1 MFLTKKIISSF
12 LTLFLVSL
20 ISFTVLKVIPG
31 DPLLS
36 KLGVEAT
43 EQQIEILNKELGL
56 DKPKH
61 LAYIEWISDVSKG
74 DMGESIRFSVPVNTL
89 IKKRMGIT
97 MNLALLAMGIT
108 IAIGF
113 PLGLFSA
120 MINKKRGSDVISTL
134 NMIGVSIPSFWS
146 GLILMMVFG
155 VYFKVSFKTVSLLL
169 PALTLAISRISITS
183 IYLKNIILE
192 ELNKDY
198 VKAAIAKGRNKNSVI
213 LTDVLRNIMLPMI
226 TIISGLFVKIL
237 AGSVIVESLFN
248 LPGLGNLMVFA
259 VENRDFPVVQALVL
273 YSAIIVILVNLFT
286 DLLYCYV
293 DPRIKL
299 S

>member
-1 MFLTKKIISSF
+1 MFLIKKIISSF

-36 KLGVEAT
+36 KLGTEAT
-43 EQQIEILNKELGL
+43 EQQIEALNKELGL
-56 DKPKH
+56 DKPKY
-61 LAYIEWISDVSKG
+61 LAYIDWISDVSKG
-74 DMGESIRFSVPVNTL
+74 DMGESIRFSVPVNNL

-97 MNLALLAMGIT
+97 MNLAILSMGMT
-108 IAIGF
+108 ILVGF

-120 MINKKRGSDVISTL
+120 MINKKRGSDIISTI

-146 GLILMMVFG
+146 GLILMMIFG
-155 VYFKVSFKTVSLLL
+155 VYFKISFRGASIFL
-169 PALTLAISRISITS
+169 PALTLALSRISITS

-192 ELNKDY
+192 EINKDY
-198 VKAAIAKGRNKNSVI
+198 VKAAVAKGRNKNNVI
-213 LTDVLRNIMLPMI
+213 VTDVLKNIMLPMI

-237 AGSVIVESLFN
+237 AGSVIIESLFN
-248 LPGLGNLMVFA
+248 LPGLGNLMVLA

-273 YSAIIVILVNLFT
+273 YSSIIVISVNLFT

-293 DPRIKL
+293 DPRIKI

>member
-1 MFLTKKIISSF
+1 MFLIKKIISSF

-56 DKPKH
+56 DKPKY
-61 LAYIEWISDVSKG
+61 LAYIDWITDVSKG
-74 DMGESIRFSVPVNTL
+74 DMGESIRFSVPVNNL
-89 IKKRMGIT
+89 IKKRMGVT
-97 MNLALLAMGIT
+97 MNLALIAMGMT
-108 IAIGF
+108 VLVGF

-120 MINKKRGSDVISTL
+120 MINKKRGSDIISTI

-155 VYFKVSFKTVSLLL
+155 VYFKISFKTVSLFL

-183 IYLKNIILE
+183 IYLKNVILE

-198 VKAAIAKGRNKNSVI
+198 VKAAVAKGRSKNTVI

-226 TIISGLFVKIL
+226 TIISGLFIKIL

-248 LPGLGNLMVFA
+248 LPGLGSLMVLA

-273 YSAIIVILVNLFT
+273 YSAIIVIFVNLFT

-293 DPRIKL
+293 DPRIKI

>member
-43 EQQIEILNKELGL
+43 EQQIEVLNKELGL

-61 LAYIEWISDVSKG
+61 LAYIEWISNVSKG

-146 GLILMMVFG
+146 GLILMMIFG
-155 VYFKVSFKTVSLLL
+155 VYFKVSFKTVSLFL

-198 VKAAIAKGRNKNSVI
+198 VKAAVAKGRNKNSVI

-226 TIISGLFVKIL
+226 TIISGLFIKIL

-248 LPGLGNLMVFA
+248 LPGLGSLMVFA

-273 YSAIIVILVNLFT
+273 YSAVIVILVNLFT

-293 DPRIKL
+293 DPRIKI

>member
-61 LAYIEWISDVSKG
+61 LAYIEWITDVSKG

-155 VYFKVSFKTVSLLL
+155 VYFKVSFKTVPLLL

>member
-1 MFLTKKIISSF
+1 MFLIKKIISSF

-36 KLGVEAT
+36 KLGTEAT
-43 EQQIEILNKELGL
+43 EQQIETLNKELGL
-56 DKPKH
+56 DKPKY
-61 LAYIEWISDVSKG
+61 LAYVDWISDVSKG
-74 DMGESIRFSVPVNTL
+74 DMGESIRFSVPVNNL
-89 IKKRMGIT
+89 IKKRMGVT
-97 MNLALLAMGIT
+97 MNLALLSMGIT
-108 IAIGF
+108 ILIGF

-120 MINKKRGSDVISTL
+120 MINKKRGSDIISTI

-146 GLILMMVFG
+146 GLILMMIFG
-155 VYFKVSFKTVSLLL
+155 VYFKVSFKGVSLFL
-169 PALTLAISRISITS
+169 PALTLALSRISITS

-198 VKAAIAKGRNKNSVI
+198 VKAAVAKGRNKNNVI
-213 LTDVLRNIMLPMI
+213 VTDVLKNIMLPMI

-237 AGSVIVESLFN
+237 AGSVIIESLFN
-248 LPGLGNLMVFA
+248 LPGLGNLMVLA

-273 YSAIIVILVNLFT
+273 YSSIIVISVNLFT

-293 DPRIKL
+293 DPRIKI

>member
-1 MFLTKKIISSF
+1 MFLAKKIISSL

-20 ISFTVLKVIPG
+20 ISFTVLKIIPG
-31 DPLLS
+31 DPVLS

-43 EQQIEILNKELGL
+43 EKQIEVLNKELGL
-56 DKPKH
+56 DKPKYI
-61 LAYIEWISDVSKG
+61 AYIDWIGDIVKG

-89 IKKRMGIT
+89 IKKRINLT
-97 MNLALLAMGIT
+97 MNLSFLAMGMT
-108 IAIGF
+108 IILGF
-113 PLGLFSA
+113 PLGLISA
-120 MINKKRGSDVISTL
+120 MINKKRGSDIISTI

-146 GLILMMVFG
+146 GLILMMIFG
-155 VYFKVSFKTVSLLL
+155 IYFKISFKEMSIFL
-169 PALTLAISRISITS
+169 PALTLSISRISITS

-198 VKAAIAKGRNKNSVI
+198 VKAAIAKGRNKNTVI
-213 LTDVLRNIMLPMI
+213 ITDVLKNIMLPML

-259 VENRDFPVVQALVL
+259 VENRDYPVVQALVL
-273 YSAIIVILVNLFT
+273 YSSFIVILVNLIT
-286 DLLYCYV
+286 DLLYSYI
-293 DPRIKL
+293 DPRIKI

>member
-1 MFLTKKIISSF
+1 MFLIKKIISSF

-36 KLGVEAT
+36 KLGTEAT
-43 EQQIEILNKELGL
+43 EQQIETLNKELGL
-56 DKPKH
+56 DKPKY
-61 LAYIEWISDVSKG
+61 LAYVDWISDVSKG
-74 DMGESIRFSVPVNTL
+74 DMGESIRFSVPVNNL
-89 IKKRMGIT
+89 IKKRMGVT
-97 MNLALLAMGIT
+97 MNLALLSMGIT
-108 IAIGF
+108 ILIGF

-120 MINKKRGSDVISTL
+120 MINKKRGSDIISTI

-146 GLILMMVFG
+146 GLILMMIFG
-155 VYFKVSFKTVSLLL
+155 VYFKVSFKGMSLFL
-169 PALTLAISRISITS
+169 PALTLALSRISITS

-198 VKAAIAKGRNKNSVI
+198 VKAAVAKGRNKNNVI
-213 LTDVLRNIMLPMI
+213 VTDVLKNIMLPMI

-237 AGSVIVESLFN
+237 AGSVIIESLFN
-248 LPGLGNLMVFA
+248 LPGLGNLMVLA

-273 YSAIIVILVNLFT
+273 YSSIIVISVNLFT

-293 DPRIKL
+293 DPRIKI